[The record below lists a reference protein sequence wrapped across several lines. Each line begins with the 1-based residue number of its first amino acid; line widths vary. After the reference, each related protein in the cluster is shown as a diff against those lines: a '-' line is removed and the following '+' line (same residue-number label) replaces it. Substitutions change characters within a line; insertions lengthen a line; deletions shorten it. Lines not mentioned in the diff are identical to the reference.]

1 MKKIKLLQCYDVTDA
16 VQDGIEDFN
25 RLSGYSPKIK
35 LKIIPIKKP
44 IVKNVFNFISLTII
58 TLLAKII
65 K

>member
-1 MKKIKLLQCYDVTDA
+1 MKKIKFLQCYDVTDA

-25 RLSGYSPKIK
+25 RLSGYSPKTK
-35 LKIIPIKKP
+35 LKIKSIKKP
-44 IVKNVFNFISLTII
+44 IVKNLFNFISLTII